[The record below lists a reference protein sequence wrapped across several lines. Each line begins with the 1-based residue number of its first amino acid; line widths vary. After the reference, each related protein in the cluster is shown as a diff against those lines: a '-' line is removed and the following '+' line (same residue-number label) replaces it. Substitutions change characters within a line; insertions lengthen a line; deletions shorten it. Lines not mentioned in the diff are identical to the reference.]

1 MKMFKYLVAIVFSAV
16 CVFSRPDV
24 VSRREVPGRYDV
36 IRNFCEIKL
45 TDPVDVDILDCLSY
59 SKLVME
65 DDFLTEIYKVEYK
78 NSESNMIRFLEDIQQ
93 FNDENGMDLSFSV
106 DEIIETIA

>member
-1 MKMFKYLVAIVFSAV
+1 MFKYLVAIIFSAV
-16 CVFSRPDV
+16 CVFSRPDI
-24 VSRREVPGRYDV
+24 VSRREIPGRYDV
-36 IRNFCEIKL
+36 IKNFCEIKS

-65 DDFLTEIYKVEYK
+65 DGFLTEIYKVEYK
-78 NSESNMIRFLEDIQQ
+78 NSESNMVRFLEDIQQ
-93 FNDENGMDLSFSV
+93 FNDENDMDLSFSV